1 MNRAPLPLLG
11 IVAAL
16 LAVAGVAALRPDAQ
30 ETAELP
36 QAARLPVERTALT
49 CPRPTGAE
57 SASTWYSAFTPPTQS
72 ARGAQEQEGAAFL
85 LPAPEYTPDPDA
97 GAAPDPDDA
106 EDAEDAEDSEGTED
120 AEDAEDAD
128 ESEDSA
134 AADEPE
140 VEPVIELAEPGLP
153 VTTRVNETDAPALA
167 GIAEQ
172 WLAPGWTVQQT
183 TVVSSGEGV
192 GTLGTACQT
201 PDTEFWFTGASTED
215 DRHDYV
221 HVVNPD
227 EAATVV
233 DIEIYGADGRLEA
246 EHGQA
251 ITVPGGSNVAV
262 RLSTLLRDPEPG
274 LAVHVAARS
283 GRVGAQIEVVDEKL
297 GTDWLPP
304 VTAPVAD
311 TLVLPGIPAGV
322 NASRLSVFAPGEE
335 DIALDIG
342 LAGPTGTI
350 TPAGHESISA
360 HAGTVTT
367 VDLGDIT
374 QGEASSLVLTRTSGS
389 GGGPVIA
396 SLHVVAGEDDERES
410 AFIPAA
416 APVGE
421 RATAA
426 GNTGSGTRLSL
437 FALDETVEVEVTYSA
452 GADGGEPVQETYTVD
467 PGTTMTIRPEL
478 DDTEG
483 NFALT
488 LTPSSRGGSLWAART
503 LIVDNDGATTF
514 TTQTLP
520 DDHSRVS
527 VPESGPDLSMLV
539 E

>member
-30 ETAELP
+30 ETVELP
-36 QAARLPVERTALT
+36 EATRLPVERTALT
-49 CPRPTGAE
+49 CPRPSGAE
-57 SASTWYSAFTPPTQS
+57 SATTWYSAFTPPTES
-72 ARGAQEQEGAAFL
+72 ARGAQDEEGAAYL
-85 LPAPEYTPDPDA
+85 LPAPEHTPNPDA
-97 GAAPDPDDA
+97 GETTDP
-106 EDAEDAEDSEGTED
+106 EEG
-120 AEDAEDAD
+120 D
-128 ESEDSA
+128 ESESGEESEDTDETEEADEAEDGA
-134 AADEPE
+134 AEEPE

-153 VTTRVNETDAPALA
+153 VTTRVDETGAPALA

-183 TVVSSGEGV
+183 TVVSSGEGT

-201 PDTEFWFTGASTED
+201 PDTEFWFAGASAEE

-221 HVVNPD
+221 HVTNPD

-233 DIEIYGADGRLEA
+233 DIEIYGAEGRVEA

-251 ITVPGGSNVAV
+251 ITVPGQSSVAI
-262 RLSTLLRDPEPG
+262 RLSTLLSEPEPG

-283 GRVGAQIEVVDEKL
+283 GRVGAQVEVVDARL

-311 TLVLPGIPAGV
+311 SVVLPGIPAGV
-322 NASRLSVFAPGEE
+322 NASRLTVFAPGEE

-342 LAGPTGTI
+342 LAGPSGTI
-350 TPAGHESISA
+350 TPAGHESVSA

-452 GADGGEPVQETYTVD
+452 GADGGEPVEETYTVD
-467 PGTTMTIRPEL
+467 PGTTMTITPEL

-503 LIVDNDGATTF
+503 LIVDDDGTTTF

-527 VPESGPDLSMLV
+527 VPESSQDLSMLV